1 MMHYAVKINTSSD
14 SNGNRRRGWLVYSSD
29 GVRLGFLKEDAGD
42 FELYQRFPDSV
53 IVLCSLNVIPAEYIM
68 AMRGPLI
75 RKRP

>member
-42 FELYQRFPDSV
+42 FELYERFPNSV
-53 IVLCSLNVIPAEYIM
+53 IVLCSLAVFPIEYRV
-68 AMRGPLI
+68 ARDGPLVS
-75 RKRP
+75 KP